1 MVSKEE
7 GDSISEDEQPQVE
20 EATSLDRQTND
31 NPSTNANDNPTNNDN
46 ITKSKSKKDK
56 ATKKAEKK
64 AIKKAQKKAAKRLEK
79 EERKR
84 LKKEERKRLK
94 KEAKKL
100 EKRKLSANMGTDC
113 TSNDSD
119 VDIDNNID
127 NSIDEEKISAIST
140 TDSNEQTTTTYITT
154 SNTNQN
160 QILQLIP
167 NHIKSNF
174 RTIGFSK
181 WGGNGSKQGNWLPIL
196 ELSPFDV
203 EEGPVRDQWFE
214 LAEQVRF
221 CYVLFV
227 TVRMVVDKL
236 CLGYESELESVLCCP
251 SSSCC
256 I

>member
-31 NPSTNANDNPTNNDN
+31 NGTPTNDD
-46 ITKSKSKKDK
+46 TPKPKSKKKKDK

-64 AIKKAQKKAAKRLEK
+64 AMKKAQKKAAKRLEK

-94 KEAKKL
+94 KEARKL
-100 EKRKLSANMGTDC
+100 EKKKLSADNGGSDM
-113 TSNDSD
+113 D
-119 VDIDNNID
+119 VDDNID
-127 NSIDEEKISAIST
+127 NSIDETNSAIST
-140 TDSNEQTTTTYITT
+140 ANVSSPSTTTTTYITT

-167 NHIKSNF
+167 NHIKTNF

-181 WGGNGSKQGNWLPIL
+181 WGGNGSNKGKEKGCWLPIL
-196 ELSPFDV
+196 ELGPFDV
-203 EEGPVRDQWFE
+203 EEGPVRDCWFE

-221 CYVLFV
+221 VMC
-227 TVRMVVDKL
+227 
-236 CLGYESELESVLCCP
+236 CL
-251 SSSCC
+251 
-256 I
+256 

>member
-20 EATSLDRQTND
+20 EATSLDRQISSSTNA
-31 NPSTNANDNPTNNDN
+31 NANDNPTNNDDN
-46 ITKSKSKKDK
+46 TTKPKSKSKKDR

-100 EKRKLSANMGTDC
+100 EKRKLSAAKD
-113 TSNDSD
+113 TSSSD
-119 VDIDNNID
+119 MDID
-127 NSIDEEKISAIST
+127 NSIDETNSAIST
-140 TDSNEQTTTTYITT
+140 TTDNAEQSPTTSYITT

-181 WGGNGSKQGNWLPIL
+181 WGGNGSNKGKEKGNWLPIL
-196 ELSPFDV
+196 ELGPFDV
-203 EEGPVRDQWFE
+203 EEGPVRDCWFE
-214 LAEQVRF
+214 LAEQVRKVCVCGRQDVWF
-221 CYVLFV
+221 IW
-227 TVRMVVDKL
+227 
-236 CLGYESELESVLCCP
+236 LGKVG
-251 SSSCC
+251 
-256 I
+256 